1 MNQIEW
7 KILRSLVS
15 RVISIERH
23 WWNALK
29 YQIEYGPYF
38 SDWPGYV
45 AALEMRGTARR
56 LIFGLPTETKQTL
69 LNEWKRRP
77 RLIDRKTEEEI
88 LDQYALIVVEKVVTR
103 GNGVVFR

>member
-23 WWNALK
+23 WWNELK

-38 SDWPGYV
+38 SEWPGYV
-45 AALEMRGTARR
+45 AALEMKETSRR
-56 LIFGLPTETKQTL
+56 LIFGLPPETKQML
-69 LNEWKRRP
+69 LKEWKRCP
-77 RLIDRKTEEEI
+77 RLIDRETEEEI
-88 LDQYALIVVEKVVTR
+88 LNQYALMLVEKVVTR
-103 GNGVVFR
+103 GNGVIFR